1 MSKVLQN
8 APLRAFC
15 TTFDMH
21 LAITGLEI
29 QFSVFLRVAVLHRF
43 YCTLKPT
50 CTYNAEDEINSM
62 SGDFQTI
69 TNRRKS
75 ICSAYTPRNAYTL
88 VFLHARIQ
96 RGRGPNP
103 PGKSQIYRV
112 PSECWSGP
120 SVPSQHAMLV
130 HRRFAG
136 GPMMARFQLYTGFS

>member
-15 TTFDMH
+15 TTFDTH
-21 LAITGLEI
+21 LAITGLDI

-50 CTYNAEDEINSM
+50 CTYKTEDEINSM

-75 ICSAYTPRNAYTL
+75 ICSAYTPRKAYTL

-103 PGKSQIYRV
+103 LENHKSIGFLRNAGPDPLYPASMQ
-112 PSECWSGP
+112 CWFIGVSLAD
-120 SVPSQHAMLV
+120 Q
-130 HRRFAG
+130 
-136 GPMMARFQLYTGFS
+136 